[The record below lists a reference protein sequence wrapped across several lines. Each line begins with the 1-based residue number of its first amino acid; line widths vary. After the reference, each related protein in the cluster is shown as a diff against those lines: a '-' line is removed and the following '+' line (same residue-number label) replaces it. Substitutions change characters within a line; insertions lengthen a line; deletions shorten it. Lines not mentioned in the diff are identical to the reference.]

1 MARSS
6 LFSDFRK
13 FLMQGNAVDL
23 AVGVVIGTAF
33 SKIVG
38 ALVDKL
44 FMPIISVI
52 ISALVPGSG
61 WKQWMIPL
69 GGMMKVPDP
78 DNVGKMIEVP
88 QGIYIGE
95 ILAALIDFVAIGFV
109 VFMLVR
115 LLEQMKNRF
124 KREQAVEAEAA
135 PPDAAVLAQERLTN
149 AVERLTQVTESRM
162 GQ

>member
-52 ISALVPGSG
+52 ISTLVPGGG

-69 GGMMKVPDP
+69 GGMMKVPNP
-78 DNVGKMIEVP
+78 DKVGEMIEVP

-95 ILAALIDFVAIGFV
+95 ILAALIDFIAIGFV

-115 LLEQMKNRF
+115 FLEQMKNRF

-135 PPDAAVLAQERLTN
+135 PPDASVLAQERLTN